1 MGNWM
6 NKLERKFGRY
16 AIHGLMRYI
25 IIIYAVG
32 AFLSMIN
39 PYFYQRYLCL
49 DFQAI
54 LHGQVWRLITF
65 ILQPVGSMYG
75 INLFFLLISLY
86 FYWMIGTHLENA
98 WGAFRFNVYYLM
110 GIVLQILAGAVLYAI
125 TKDPYS
131 GLYFG
136 LNYINQSMF
145 LAFTVLYPNVQV
157 MVMFILPIKV
167 KYLGMIYGAVI
178 AFDVL
183 SYLIAGQWYVAIAI
197 LVAIANF
204 LIFFFSTRNYRR
216 ISPKEYHRKATFR
229 KAVEQPKGITRH
241 KCAICGRTEL
251 DDPTLE
257 FRFCS
262 KCEGNYEYCQEHL
275 FTHQHVRHNP

>member
-1 MGNWM
+1 MNNWM

-16 AIHGLMRYI
+16 AIPNLMRYI
-25 IIIYAVG
+25 IVIYLAGAVI
-32 AFLSMIN
+32 SMIN
-39 PYFYQRYLCL
+39 PYIYQMYLCL
-49 DFQAI
+49 DYSAI
-54 LHGQVWRLITF
+54 LRGQVWRLFTF

-75 INLFFLLISLY
+75 INMLFLLISLY
-86 FYWMIGTHLENA
+86 FYWMVGNHLENA

-110 GIVLQILAGAVLYAI
+110 GILLQIIAGAILYAI
-125 TKDPYS
+125 TKNPYS

-157 MVMFILPIKV
+157 LLMYVLPIKV

-183 SYLIAGQWYVAIAI
+183 SNLVHGRWYVAAAI

-204 LIFFFSTRNYRR
+204 LIFFFSTRNFRR
-216 ISPKEYHRKATFR
+216 VSPREYQRKAAYR
-229 KAVEQPKGITRH
+229 KAVTRPQGITRH
-241 KCAICGRTEL
+241 KCAICGRTEQ
-251 DDPTLE
+251 DDPNLE

-262 KCEGNYEYCQEHL
+262 KCEGNYEYCQDHL
-275 FTHQHVRHNP
+275 FTHQHVKK

>member
-1 MGNWM
+1 MNNWM

-16 AIHGLMRYI
+16 AIPNLMRYI
-25 IIIYAVG
+25 IVIYLAGAVI
-32 AFLSMIN
+32 SMIN
-39 PYFYQRYLCL
+39 PYIYQMYLCL
-49 DFQAI
+49 DYSAI
-54 LHGQVWRLITF
+54 LRGQVWRLFTF

-75 INLFFLLISLY
+75 INMFFLLISLY
-86 FYWMIGTHLENA
+86 FYWMVGNHLENA

-110 GIVLQILAGAVLYAI
+110 GILLQIIAGAILYAI
-125 TKDPYS
+125 TKNPYS

-157 MVMFILPIKV
+157 LLMYVLPIKV

-183 SYLIAGQWYVAIAI
+183 SNLVHGRWYVAAAI

-204 LIFFFSTRNYRR
+204 LIFFFSTRNFRR
-216 ISPKEYHRKATFR
+216 VSPREYQRKAAYR
-229 KAVEQPKGITRH
+229 KAVTRPQGITRH
-241 KCAICGRTEL
+241 KCAICGRTEQ
-251 DDPTLE
+251 DDPNLE

-262 KCEGNYEYCQEHL
+262 KCEGNYEYCQDHL
-275 FTHQHVRHNP
+275 FTHQHVKK